1 MGILVPFEGV
11 NVGIFVSRRVG
22 SCVGLLGRA
31 VFGLLGDAVPVSVIG
46 AVENLYERRL
56 II

>member
-22 SCVGLLGRA
+22 SCVGLLGLA

-46 AVENLYERRL
+46 AVESLYERRL